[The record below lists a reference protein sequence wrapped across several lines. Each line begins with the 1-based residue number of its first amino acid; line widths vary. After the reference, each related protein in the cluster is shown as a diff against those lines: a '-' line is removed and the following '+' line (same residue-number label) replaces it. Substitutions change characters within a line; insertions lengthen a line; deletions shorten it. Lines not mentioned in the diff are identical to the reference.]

1 MEGDGLLSP
10 VGNAVSMMANDKAQ
24 EVRAAKL
31 LGSTVVFLTGQIEE
45 TMRWYEGLGFTAE
58 YYPPGFGILRRDAIA
73 IFLQQQNGYVKP
85 DDPGARAR
93 QAWNVYI
100 DTDDVEALFAELS
113 RRPDVNIVRGLSRQ
127 EYGQIEFDVMDPNGY
142 RLVFAQPAN

>member
-1 MEGDGLLSP
+1 
-10 VGNAVSMMANDKAQ
+10 MMANGKAQ
-24 EVRAAKL
+24 DARAAKL
-31 LGSTVVFLTGQIEE
+31 CGSTVVFLTGKIEE
-45 TMRWYEGLGFTAE
+45 TMRWYKGVGFTAE
-58 YYPPGFGILRRDAIA
+58 YYPPGFCILRRDAVA

-93 QAWNVYI
+93 EAWNVYI
-100 DTDDVEALFAELS
+100 DTDDVEALFAEFS
-113 RRPDVNIVRGLSRQ
+113 ERPEIKIVRGLSPQ